1 MFLFQISDYDDP
13 VLDTEAPKLL
23 HQRLEEYSRRTV
35 PGMWK
40 VTDRLNA
47 HAANGPG
54 RETRRTRYRVYG
66 VFLLALGVFA
76 LIPGLMEPRM
86 PALIGAGALAIISGI
101 LEFCLARKRKPRAVP
116 KACRKEA
123 EELLSGRRAVDW
135 SKIQM
140 KVCFDENSMTVSDG
154 KKQEIVPYDK
164 MTGIFETDHLWLV
177 VYDGEKALLLQ
188 KKDLLEGPAD
198 EFRLYLLHKILQKTT
213 IGSWEGTVTL
223 ESRHKEQT
231 NEKD

>member
-1 MFLFQISDYDDP
+1 MFLFQISNYDDP
-13 VLDTEAPKLL
+13 ALDTEAPELL
-23 HQRLEEYSRRTV
+23 RQRLEEHSRRTV
-35 PGMWK
+35 PWMWR

-54 RETRRTRYRVYG
+54 RETQQTRYRVYG

-76 LIPGLMEPRM
+76 LIPGLMEPGT
-86 PALIGAGALAIISGI
+86 PALIGAGTLAIISGI
-101 LEFCLARKRKPRAVP
+101 LEFCLARKRNAVS

-135 SKIQM
+135 PKIQM
-140 KVCFDENSMTVSDG
+140 EVCFDENSMMASDG

-177 VYDGEKALLLQ
+177 IYDGEKALLLQ
-188 KKDLLEGPAD
+188 KKDLLEGAAE
-198 EFRLYLLHKILQKTT
+198 EFRLFLIPKILQETT
-213 IGSWEGTVTL
+213 IGSWKGTVTL

>member
-1 MFLFQISDYDDP
+1 MFLFQISNYDDP
-13 VLDTEAPKLL
+13 ALDTETPKLL
-23 HQRLEEYSRRTV
+23 HQRLEEHSRRTV
-35 PGMWK
+35 PWMWK

-47 HAANGPG
+47 HAANEPG

-86 PALIGAGALAIISGI
+86 PALIGAGTLAIVSGV

-116 KACRKEA
+116 KACQKEA

-135 SKIQM
+135 SKTQM
-140 KVCFDENSMTVSDG
+140 KVCFDENGMTASDG
-154 KKQEIVPYDK
+154 KKQEVVPNDK
-164 MTGIFETDHLWLV
+164 ITGIFETDHLWLV

-188 KKDLLEGPAD
+188 KKDLIEGAAE
-198 EFRLYLLHKILQKTT
+198 EFFSYLLHKIEH
-213 IGSWEGTVTL
+213 GGT
-223 ESRHKEQT
+223 
-231 NEKD
+231 

>member
-1 MFLFQISDYDDP
+1 MFLFQISNYDDP
-13 VLDTEAPKLL
+13 ALDTETPKLL
-23 HQRLEEYSRRTV
+23 HQRLEEHSRRTI
-35 PGMWK
+35 PWMWK

-76 LIPGLMEPRM
+76 LIPGLMEPRT
-86 PALIGAGALAIISGI
+86 PALIGAGTLAIVSGV
-101 LEFCLARKRKPRAVP
+101 LEFYLARKRKPRAVP

-135 SKIQM
+135 SKTQM
-140 KVCFDENSMTVSDG
+140 KVCFDENGMTASDG
-154 KKQEIVPYDK
+154 KKQEVVPNDK
-164 MTGIFETDHLWLV
+164 ITGIFETDHLWLV

-188 KKDLLEGPAD
+188 KKDLIEGVAE
-198 EFRLYLLHKILQKTT
+198 EFSSYLLHKIEH
-213 IGSWEGTVTL
+213 GGT
-223 ESRHKEQT
+223 
-231 NEKD
+231 